1 MISEKKAT
9 NIAGQ
14 ILIEKYGRSYV
25 EKYKNYIG
33 IMWEKKNGKMIIYF
47 DKYHKEINS
56 APVIDTSKGITVNED
71 NCPDR
76 ILAVEVD
83 LKHGKARIVED

>member
-1 MISEKKAT
+1 MGVLMLRNIRIISE
-9 NIAGQ
+9 
-14 ILIEKYGRSYV
+14 SC
-25 EKYKNYIG
+25 
-33 IMWEKKNGKMIIYF
+33 GKMIIDF

-71 NCPDR
+71 NFPDR

-83 LKHGKARIVED
+83 LKNGKARIVED

>member
-1 MISEKKAT
+1 
-9 NIAGQ
+9 
-14 ILIEKYGRSYV
+14 
-25 EKYKNYIG
+25 
-33 IMWEKKNGKMIIYF
+33 MIIDF

-71 NCPDR
+71 NFPDR

-83 LKHGKARIVED
+83 LKNGKARIVED

>member
-9 NIAGQ
+9 NIDGQ

-33 IMWEKKNGKMIIYF
+33 IMWEKKNGKMIIDF
-47 DKYHKEINS
+47 DKYHKEINW

-71 NCPDR
+71 NFPDR
-76 ILAVEVD
+76 LLTIEVD
-83 LKHGKARIVED
+83 LKNGKARIIED